1 MASYASSDAGVYLVV
16 EQVRR
21 FSIVAFLV
29 VVLATI
35 MPAKAAPNRV
45 ALVIGNG
52 AYQHAPELANPSNDA
67 NAIATS
73 LKGLGFTVFREVDLS
88 RVNMERLIRDFAKT
102 LKGADAGLFFYAGH
116 GLQVNGK
123 NYLVPVDAKLND
135 EIDLEFE
142 AIDLNKVLRIM
153 ERSTKTNMVFLDACR
168 DNPLARNLARS
179 MGTRSTS
186 IGRGLARVEAGVG
199 TMVAYSTQPG
209 NVAVDGTGENSPFAA
224 ALLEQIGK
232 PGIDVA
238 AMLRRVR
245 LSVIEATNGNQVPW
259 SHSSLTGD
267 FYFVNQG
274 NVTVEVPPTPRPFD
288 DRELELAFWNSVKD
302 SVSASQLEAYLN
314 RYPQGTF
321 VELAQLKIAS
331 LALPKTVDYAF
342 SVKVDP
348 EDAKTRIL
356 DIVPEYRPGIRLEPG
371 RYQIEVIRS
380 GYQKHREWV
389 EITNADRVLFV
400 SLAPVSDSAPRG
412 LVVLE
417 DGYDR
422 PRVQARALFGA
433 DVMRFEHRAGRGCLT
448 ALLTNAVLPAMYP
461 EPVVADFVAELD
473 VNWGDATSA
482 SQYGLIFRSDDEA
495 AGLAHYYLL
504 NLLPKSDRVEFTAWD
519 GAWVLYEAA
528 PLPVGTLSRTGSG
541 RLRVEARSNSFRL
554 YLNEQFVAEFTDST
568 LPAPGLFGLSIV
580 SGSSDETVCFD
591 NFAVRSIP

>member
-1 MASYASSDAGVYLVV
+1 MV

-21 FSIVAFLV
+21 FSIVALLV
-29 VVLATI
+29 VALATI
-35 MPAKAAPNRV
+35 MPAKAAPDRV

-52 AYQHAPELANPSNDA
+52 AYQHAPELANPANDA

-73 LKGLGFTVFREVDLS
+73 LEGLGFTVFRDIDLS
-88 RVNMERLIRDFAKT
+88 RANMERLIRDFAKT
-102 LKGADAGLFFYAGH
+102 LNGSNAGLFFYAGH

-123 NYLVPVDAKLND
+123 NYLVPVDAELND

-142 AIDLNKVLRIM
+142 AIDLDSVLRIM

-168 DNPLARNLARS
+168 NNPLARNLARS
-179 MGTRSTS
+179 MGTRSAA
-186 IGRGLARVEAGVG
+186 IGRGLAPVEAGVG

-209 NVAVDGTGENSPFAA
+209 NVAVDGDGKNSPFAA

-302 SVSASQLEAYLN
+302 SVDASQLEAYLN
-314 RYPQGTF
+314 RYPRGTF
-321 VELAQLKIAS
+321 VQLAQLRIAS

-342 SVKVDP
+342 SVQAEP
-348 EDAKTRIL
+348 EDAETRIL
-356 DIVPEYRPGIRLEPG
+356 NITTQYRPSMRLEPG
-371 RYQIEVIRS
+371 RYQIEVNRS
-380 GYQKHREWV
+380 GYQTHRQWV
-389 EITNADRVLFV
+389 EITDADRVLVV
-400 SLAPVSDSAPRG
+400 SLAPVSDNELRG
-412 LVVLE
+412 SVILE

-422 PRVQARALFGA
+422 RRALARTLFGA
-433 DVMRFEHRAGRGCLT
+433 DTMRFEHSAGRGCLT
-448 ALLTNAVLPAMYP
+448 ALHANAVLPAMYP
-461 EPVVADFVAELD
+461 EPVVANFVAELD
-473 VNWGDATSA
+473 MNWGDATPA

-504 NLLPKSDRVEFTAWD
+504 NLVPKSDRVEFTAWD
-519 GAWVLYEAA
+519 GAWVVYEAE
-528 PLPVGTLSRTGSG
+528 PLPAGTLSRTDSS

-554 YLNEQFVAEFTDST
+554 YLNDGFVAEFTDST

-580 SGSSDETVCFD
+580 SGSSPETVCFD
-591 NFAVRSIP
+591 NLTVRSTL